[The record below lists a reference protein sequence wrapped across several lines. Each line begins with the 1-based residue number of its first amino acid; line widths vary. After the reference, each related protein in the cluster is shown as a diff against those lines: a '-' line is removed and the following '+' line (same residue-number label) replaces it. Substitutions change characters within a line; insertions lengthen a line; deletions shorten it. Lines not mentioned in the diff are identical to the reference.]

1 MKRAKLSFWHRKLL
15 LISQLISSELAQH
28 PAARNRRGAAT
39 YSRSLCSF
47 SFPSEVLCLLL
58 HEIRTPLLP
67 MQPGHAYP
75 ALLTEPRTVQ
85 PSFNSA
91 QRDPNRSGFP
101 AAAPQHGRGQPRTV
115 VHTSKEPCPTTTFC
129 FSEEPNNVSPAS
141 PPVTASRSCIQ
152 LLNSILFPDAVT
164 LDKKVLTAPRLL
176 PPVQEH
182 GQSSQ
187 SQLLVFLNPKSS

>member
-1 MKRAKLSFWHRKLL
+1 MKRAKLSFWHGKLL

-58 HEIRTPLLP
+58 HEIRTLLLP
-67 MQPGHAYP
+67 MQPGHAYLG
-75 ALLTEPRTVQ
+75 LLTEPRTVQ

-91 QRDPNRSGFP
+91 QCDPNRSSCP
-101 AAAPQHGRGQPRTV
+101 AAAPQHGLAM
-115 VHTSKEPCPTTTFC
+115 VHTSKEPCPTTTTFC
-129 FSEEPNNVSPAS
+129 FSEEPNNVRPAS
-141 PPVTASRSCIQ
+141 PPVTASRSCSQ